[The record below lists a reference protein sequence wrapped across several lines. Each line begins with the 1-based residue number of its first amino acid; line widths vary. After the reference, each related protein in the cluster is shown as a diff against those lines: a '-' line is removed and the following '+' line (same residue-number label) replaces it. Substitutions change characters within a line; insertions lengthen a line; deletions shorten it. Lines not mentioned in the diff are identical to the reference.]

1 MRSLGYLAH
10 DAHAADLLFQVVSRR
25 NEHKAIVI
33 TTNSLHRDAVFLN
46 AAWAKGQFHVPATP
60 LICQE

>member
-1 MRSLGYLAH
+1 VRSLGYLAH

-33 TTNSLHRDAVFLN
+33 TTNLPFTGMPCFSTRR
-46 AAWAKGQFHVPATP
+46 GQKDSFTCRP
-60 LICQE
+60 LL